1 MGGGKEPLSKTSNR
15 RELLQYKSA
24 KTLQLTSYSMVKTEC
39 FPPKIRNNKRIFL
52 YMQHCTK
59 VPC

>member
-1 MGGGKEPLSKTSNR
+1 MGCGEEPPSKTSNR

-24 KTLQLTSYSMVKTEC
+24 KTLQLISYSTGKTEC
-39 FPPKIRNNKRIFL
+39 FPPKIRNNKRIFP
-52 YMQHCTK
+52 YIQHCTK